1 MAAPS
6 VWGLWGRLA
15 GYLVLEVGLGAEL
28 PLLEH
33 LAQLVQATVVE
44 VQHLVLAL
52 SAGHDQLAT
61 GAGLVTEGTWGG
73 DRKPDEYANAGL
85 HFRV

>member
-1 MAAPS
+1 MAS
-6 VWGLWGRLA
+6 VGGPWGRLA
-15 GYLVLEVGLGAEL
+15 SYLVLEVRLGAEL

-61 GAGLVTEGTWGG
+61 GAGLVTEGTWGWG
-73 DRKPDEYANAGL
+73 VVRKPSEYTNVG
-85 HFRV
+85 FYFQV